1 MCGPKF
7 CSMKITAEV
16 REFAAKQNQESNAF
30 IAASGTTPAQPET
43 VEGHAPTLAEAEAGM
58 KEMSEVFKEK
68 GGEVYLPAE

>member
-16 REFAAKQNQESNAF
+16 REFAAKQNQPADAF
-30 IAASGTTPAQPET
+30 LASGEPTGAETAAASRA
-43 VEGHAPTLAEAEAGM
+43 AAIKGM
-58 KEMSEVFKEK
+58 AEMSERFREK